1 MGCFTAT
8 NYVFQMY
15 EMFTNCTNF
24 VFTNYKIKILIMY
37 FSFFSLFWKIVN
49 CDSSCSKE
57 TIVVTNT
64 TDFKSKKRSNN
75 TWCPSPVCPATTII
89 NLHPKSFS
97 VCRKEWAS
105 LGNME
110 REEAM
115 VEFVKLLNKCC
126 NLFAPYVTSHKI
138 EREEQERKR

>member
-1 MGCFTAT
+1 M
-8 NYVFQMY
+8 
-15 EMFTNCTNF
+15 
-24 VFTNYKIKILIMY
+24 
-37 FSFFSLFWKIVN
+37 
-49 CDSSCSKE
+49 
-57 TIVVTNT
+57 
-64 TDFKSKKRSNN
+64 KSKN
-75 TWCPSPVCPATTII
+75 TSWLRPIRPAAYII
-89 NLHPKSFS
+89 HLHLHSRC

-110 REEAM
+110 KEEAM

>member
-1 MGCFTAT
+1 MIDRQEEAT
-8 NYVFQMY
+8 KCPLA
-15 EMFTNCTNF
+15 CTLAAC
-24 VFTNYKIKILIMY
+24 VACVHLP
-37 FSFFSLFWKIVN
+37 
-49 CDSSCSKE
+49 CP
-57 TIVVTNT
+57 
-64 TDFKSKKRSNN
+64 
-75 TWCPSPVCPATTII
+75 PSP
-89 NLHPKSFS
+89 S

-138 EREEQERKR
+138 EKEEQERKR